1 MLVHYTT
8 IRLYTTISP
17 RHNYQSI
24 TQLLAYSN
32 TISLLHKEY
41 KYLHKVVEV
50 SSYKS

>member
-24 TQLLAYSN
+24 PQLLAYSS
-32 TISLLHKEY
+32 TSLLHKEY
-41 KYLHKVVEV
+41 KYLHKVDEV